1 MGVMDALRSCFGLIL
16 DYIYQFSITTQS
28 VVVNGRRYNILK
40 QLGEGG
46 FGFVMLVKE
55 KDVYGEPKALKRI
68 RIQLPEHE
76 TRARKEIAAH
86 GAVDSPH
93 VLKLLDSD
101 FVMSGGSVT
110 DALLLLPFFPNGT
123 VQDWIDRLLPDE
135 FIPLNHI
142 LKLSMG
148 IIKGLEA
155 FHSLK
160 PPLAFRDLKPANVLI
175 GSNSEA
181 VLMDLGSVAE
191 ARVNL
196 GSRKDALALYDFCAE
211 TVTAPYRPPEL
222 YDPPSSGYVDESSD
236 IW

>member
-1 MGVMDALRSCFGLIL
+1 MSSCFGLFGLIL
-16 DYIYQFSITTQS
+16 EYFYQFVNGTQS
-28 VVVNGRRYNILK
+28 IVVNGKRYNIIK

-55 KDVYGEPKALKRI
+55 PNVYGEPKALKRI
-68 RIQLPEHE
+68 RIQLAEHE
-76 TRARKEIAAH
+76 SRARNEIAAH
-86 GAVDSPH
+86 QAVDSDH

-101 FVMSGGSVT
+101 FISSNGCLT

-123 VQDWIDRLLPDE
+123 VQDWIDRLMLDE
-135 FIPLNHI
+135 FIPLNDI

-155 FHSLK
+155 FHSLQ
-160 PPLAFRDLKPANVLI
+160 PPLAFRDLKPANILI

-181 VLMDLGSVAE
+181 VLMDLGSVTE
-191 ARVNL
+191 ARVSL
-196 GSRKDALALYDFCAE
+196 RSRKDALTLYDFCAE
-211 TVTAPYRPPEL
+211 TVTAPYRSPEL
-222 YDPPSSGYVDESSD
+222 YDPPSIGDVDESSD